1 VVDQTILEDP
11 PHVLVVDDDGRLRS
25 LLHRYLSENG
35 FRVTGAADADEARR
49 RMRVLEFD
57 LIVLDVMMPGETG
70 LELTADLRRTERVP
84 ILLLTAMGEP
94 EDRIAGLESGADD
107 YLPKPFEPRELLLRI
122 RTILRRVAEAP
133 GAGIKDDV
141 VRFGDFH
148 FDQRQDQLY
157 RGPARIKLT
166 EAETGLLR
174 AFVERPGTPLSREE
188 LLECNAVNGSTRTV
202 DVQVTRLR
210 RKLEKDPKF
219 PRYLQTVRG
228 LGYILKADP

>member
-1 VVDQTILEDP
+1 MEEV
-11 PHVLVVDDDGRLRS
+11 PHVLVVDDDSRLRS

-49 RMRVLEFD
+49 RLKVLAFD

-70 LELTADLRRTERVP
+70 LQLTADLRRSDRVP

-122 RTILRRVAEAP
+122 RTILRWVAGAP
-133 GAGIKDDV
+133 GAATANIA
-141 VRFGDFH
+141 VRFGDYH
-148 FDQRQDQLY
+148 FDLRQDALY
-157 RGPARIKLT
+157 RGPVRIKLT

-174 AFVERPGTPLSREE
+174 AFVERPNRPLSRED
-188 LLECNAVNGSTRTV
+188 LLACNAVNGSTRTV

-210 RKLEKDPKF
+210 RKMERDPKF
-219 PRYLQTVRG
+219 PQYLQTVRG
-228 LGYILKADP
+228 LGYVLKVDP

>member
-1 VVDQTILEDP
+1 MEEV
-11 PHVLVVDDDGRLRS
+11 PHVLVVDDDSRLRS

-49 RMRVLEFD
+49 RLKVLAFD

-70 LELTADLRRTERVP
+70 LELTADLRRSDRVP

-122 RTILRRVAEAP
+122 RTILRWVAGAP
-133 GAGIKDDV
+133 GAATSNIA
-141 VRFGDFH
+141 VRFGDYH
-148 FDQRQDQLY
+148 FDLRQDALY
-157 RGPARIKLT
+157 RGPVRIKLT
-166 EAETGLLR
+166 EAETSLLR
-174 AFVERPGTPLSREE
+174 AFVGRPNRPLSRED
-188 LLECNAVNGSTRTV
+188 LLACNAVNGSTRTV

-210 RKLEKDPKF
+210 RKMERDPKF
-219 PRYLQTVRG
+219 PQYLQTVRG
-228 LGYILKADP
+228 LGYVLKVDP

>member
-1 VVDQTILEDP
+1 MEEV
-11 PHVLVVDDDGRLRS
+11 PHVLVVDDDSRLRS

-49 RMRVLEFD
+49 RLKVLAFD

-70 LELTADLRRTERVP
+70 LELTADLRRSDRVP

-122 RTILRRVAEAP
+122 RTILRWVAGAP
-133 GAGIKDDV
+133 GAATSNIA
-141 VRFGDFH
+141 VRFGDYH
-148 FDQRQDQLY
+148 FDLRQDALY
-157 RGPARIKLT
+157 RGPVRIKLT

-174 AFVERPGTPLSREE
+174 AFVERPNRPLSRED
-188 LLECNAVNGSTRTV
+188 LLACNAVNGSTRTV

-210 RKLEKDPKF
+210 RKMERDPKF
-219 PRYLQTVRG
+219 PQYLQTVRG
-228 LGYILKADP
+228 LGYVLKVDP

>member
-1 VVDQTILEDP
+1 MEEV
-11 PHVLVVDDDGRLRS
+11 PHVLVVDDDSRLRS

-49 RMRVLEFD
+49 RLKVLAFD

-70 LELTADLRRTERVP
+70 LELTADLRRSDRVP

-122 RTILRRVAEAP
+122 RTILRWVAGAP
-133 GAGIKDDV
+133 GAATSDIA
-141 VRFGDFH
+141 VRFGDYH
-148 FDQRQDQLY
+148 FDLRQDALY
-157 RGPARIKLT
+157 RGPVRIKLT

-174 AFVERPGTPLSREE
+174 AFVERPNRPLSRED
-188 LLECNAVNGSTRTV
+188 LLACNAVNGSTRTV

-210 RKLEKDPKF
+210 RKMERDPKF
-219 PRYLQTVRG
+219 PQYLQTVRG
-228 LGYILKADP
+228 LGYVLKVGP